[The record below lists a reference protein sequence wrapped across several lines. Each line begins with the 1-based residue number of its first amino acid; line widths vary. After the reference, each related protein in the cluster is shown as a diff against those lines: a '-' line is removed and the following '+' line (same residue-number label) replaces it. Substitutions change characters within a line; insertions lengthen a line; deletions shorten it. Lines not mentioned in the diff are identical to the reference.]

1 MTAGFSW
8 HEKRGLPFF
17 IAKTWFGRYHSDN
30 YNLTKKSWRMPRH
43 VSSIYQVSPPLCRN
57 ETYLFFSLQNIL
69 IVEEQLI
76 HSALCQTI
84 YNIHDQNVR
93 VILLNFFHIKCIWSF
108 FWHFFL
114 TGIPHLLLAKHTQ
127 WSEPSSVSWMP
138 KSYLSSLFLCCWYRK
153 MIKSSGRRRP

>member
-57 ETYLFFSLQNIL
+57 ETYLFFFFAKPPYCWRTTHPLCTLSDHIQHTWSKC
-69 IVEEQLI
+69 QG
-76 HSALCQTI
+76 HSFKL
-84 YNIHDQNVR
+84 
-93 VILLNFFHIKCIWSF
+93 FFHIKCIWSF

-138 KSYLSSLFLCCWYRK
+138 KSYLSQVSFSAVGIVKW
-153 MIKSSGRRRP
+153 

>member
-57 ETYLFFSLQNIL
+57 ETYLFFFAKPLYCWRTTHPLCTLSDHIQHTWSKCQGHSFKLFSYQMYMIFLLALLPDRNTSPIVGQTYTMEWTVFCKLDAKILSLKSL
-69 IVEEQLI
+69 
-76 HSALCQTI
+76 S
-84 YNIHDQNVR
+84 
-93 VILLNFFHIKCIWSF
+93 
-108 FWHFFL
+108 
-114 TGIPHLLLAKHTQ
+114 LLL
-127 WSEPSSVSWMP
+127 VS
-138 KSYLSSLFLCCWYRK
+138 
-153 MIKSSGRRRP
+153 